1 MNIYR
6 DFLKCLSFCLL
17 TAAFSFLIFS
27 ISYREAG
34 AFDHTHKL
42 YGKVLESYEK
52 DGLVDYRGLKSDS
65 GDLRAYIEQASSVT
79 GEEFEGWSQAEQLAF
94 LLNLYNARTF
104 QLIIDNYPVESIKMI
119 AADSKGPWEEPIV
132 LLFGDKITLNA
143 LENDFIRKSYKEPRI
158 HFALVCAAKG
168 CPPLLG
174 KPYTGS
180 KLNGQ
185 LESQTRKFLADK
197 DKNYVDS
204 ANEVIRLSPVFQWF
218 EGDFSDKSGSVQ
230 AFVEP
235 YFGQTEL
242 DDYKIEYTNYDWSLN
257 DFSPQNN

>member
-1 MNIYR
+1 MTIYQG
-6 DFLKCLSFCLL
+6 FIKYFSLCVL
-17 TAAFSFLIFS
+17 TAAFSLLISS
-27 ISYREAG
+27 ISYRDAG

-42 YGKVLESYEK
+42 YGNVLGLYERL
-52 DGLVDYRGLKSDS
+52 GLVDYKGLKSNS
-65 GDLRAYIEQASSVT
+65 GDLRAYIEQTSTVSN
-79 GEEFEGWSQAEQLAF
+79 GEFESWTEAQQLAF
-94 LLNLYNARTF
+94 LLDLYNARTL

-143 LENDFIRKSYKEPRI
+143 LENNYIRKNYKEPRI

-174 KPYTGS
+174 EPYTES
-180 KLNGQ
+180 KLNDQ
-185 LESQTRKFLADK
+185 LETQTRKFLADR

-204 ANEVIRLSPVFQWF
+204 ANKVIRLSPVFEWF
-218 EGDFSDKSGSVQ
+218 EGDFAGKSGSVRD
-230 AFVEP
+230 FVKP
-235 YFGQTEL
+235 YFKQTEL

-257 DFSPQNN
+257 DYPSQNN